1 MSAKSEREYQGWKIR
16 ITATAV
22 GTGASA
28 MIEVWEPGHGPSHT
42 GVIVPFHKRIP
53 SETEAL
59 AVAFQAA
66 KNGLIAEQADDPSR
80 VEGEVSQLTSTA
92 YSHIEEADREE

>member
-1 MSAKSEREYQGWKIR
+1 MSGKSEREYHGWKIR
-16 ITATAV
+16 ITGTPV

-28 MIEVWEPGHGPSHT
+28 MIEVWEPGHGPHSQT
-42 GVIVPFHKRIP
+42 GVLVPFTKRVP

-66 KNGLIAEQADDPSR
+66 KKWIDRQASR
-80 VEGEVSQLTSTA
+80 
-92 YSHIEEADREE
+92 